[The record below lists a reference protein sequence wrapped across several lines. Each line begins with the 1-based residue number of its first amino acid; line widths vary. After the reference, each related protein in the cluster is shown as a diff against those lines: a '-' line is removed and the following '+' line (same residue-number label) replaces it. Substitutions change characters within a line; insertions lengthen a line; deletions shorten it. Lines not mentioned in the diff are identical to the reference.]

1 MILSLALGFDH
12 ILTEK
17 MIIFSWGIC
26 EFLQQTAFESRKEY
40 CPGIVRKK
48 TLKMKKKLLLV
59 WILSFCLLLSACG
72 GESGGSNTAVSAPTV
87 ESAASPAPSTETE
100 GVSTAAAMDSSEFFS
115 FRDFEVGYDESSA
128 LIALNG
134 SSASCDSDAV
144 SVSGSTVTICDEGTY
159 ILSGTLNNGMII
171 IDAEKT
177 DKLQLVLDGVSIQS
191 ESSAAIYVRQADKV
205 FITLAD
211 GTENSLSNG
220 GSFAVLDENNIDG
233 VIFSKDDLTLNGSG
247 SLSVSSPAG
256 NGIVS
261 KESLTVTS
269 GTYTVSAA
277 SHALEGKDDI
287 CVANAEF
294 ILSSGKDA
302 LHAENGD
309 DAALGFIYI
318 QSGSFTIQ
326 AEGDGLSAASELRI
340 DGGSFTITTGG
351 GSVNGTKSSSDG
363 WGAFPGGSMSGGMA
377 GGKHQSGGRGGAPMD
392 TMPQPEG
399 ESPTEPTEAEDDS
412 TSLKALKAGGALTV
426 NGGDFTIDSAD
437 DAVHSNASLTVNGG
451 SFVIASGDDGFH
463 ADETLTVNA
472 GTINISKSYEGLE
485 GLNVVVAGGEIS
497 LTATDDGVNAAG
509 GTDNSGMGGRGGD
522 KFGGMGAMGGPGMG
536 GTGSGASITI
546 SGGSLYVNASA
557 DGLDSNGTLTIS
569 GGYTVVCGPTQGDTS
584 TLDYESSGVISGGT
598 FIGTGASGMAQTFSS
613 SEQGV
618 IAVSVGSCAAGTA
631 ITLTDANGN
640 TVISYSPELS
650 FAVVILSSP
659 DIVKGQTY
667 TITVGSA
674 TGSFEAN

>member
-1 MILSLALGFDH
+1 
-12 ILTEK
+12 
-17 MIIFSWGIC
+17 
-26 EFLQQTAFESRKEY
+26 
-40 CPGIVRKK
+40 
-48 TLKMKKKLLLV
+48 MKKKLLPVFL
-59 WILSFCLLLSACG
+59 LSFALLLSACG
-72 GESGGSNTAVSAPTV
+72 DQGGGSDTAVSAPTA
-87 ESAASPAPSTETE
+87 ESGASPAPGAEAE
-100 GVSTAAAMDSSEFFS
+100 DVSTSAAMDSPDFFS
-115 FRDFEVGYDESSA
+115 SRDFEVGYDESSSA

-134 SSASCDSDAV
+134 SSASCASDAV
-144 SVSGSTVTICDEGTY
+144 SVSGSTVTLCDEGSY
-159 ILSGTLNNGMII
+159 ILSGTLNDGMIL

-177 DKLQLVLDGVSIQS
+177 DKLQLVLDGVSICS

-211 GTENSLSNG
+211 GTANSLSNG
-220 GSFAVLDENNIDG
+220 GGFAVLDENNIDG

-247 SLSVSSPAG
+247 SLKISSPAG

-269 GTYTVSAA
+269 GSYTVSAA

-287 CVANAEF
+287 CIANAEF
-294 ILSSGKDA
+294 TLTSGKDA

-309 DAALGFIYI
+309 DAALGLIYI
-318 QSGSFTIQ
+318 QSGSFTIE
-326 AEGDGLSAASELRI
+326 AEGDGLSAAAGLRV
-340 DGGSFTITTGG
+340 DGGSFSITTGG

-363 WGAFPGGSMSGGMA
+363 WGAFPGGNMG

-392 TMPQPEG
+392 TMPQQEG
-399 ESPTEPTEAEDDS
+399 EMPAEPAGTEDDS
-412 TSLKALKAGGALTV
+412 TSLKGLKAGGALTI

-463 ADETLTVNA
+463 ADETLTVND
-472 GTINISKSYEGLE
+472 GTINISQSYEGLE
-485 GLNVVVAGGEIS
+485 GLKVIVAGGEIS
-497 LTATDDGVNAAG
+497 LRASDDGVNAAG
-509 GTDNSGMGGRGGD
+509 GTDASGLGGRGGD
-522 KFGGMGAMGGPGMG
+522 RFGAMG
-536 GTGSGASITI
+536 GTGSNASISI
-546 SGGSLYVNASA
+546 SGGSLYVNASG
-557 DGLDSNGTLTIS
+557 DGLDANGTLTIA
-569 GGYTVVCGPTQGDTS
+569 GGYTVVSGPTQGDTA
-584 TLDYESSGVISGGT
+584 TLDYESSGVITGGT

-618 IAVSVGSCAAGTA
+618 IAVSVGNCPAGTA
-631 ITLTDANGN
+631 ITLTDAKGN
-640 TVISYSPELS
+640 TVIGYSPEQS

-674 TGSFEAN
+674 SGSFEAA

>member
-1 MILSLALGFDH
+1 
-12 ILTEK
+12 
-17 MIIFSWGIC
+17 
-26 EFLQQTAFESRKEY
+26 
-40 CPGIVRKK
+40 
-48 TLKMKKKLLLV
+48 MKKKLLLV

-72 GESGGSNTAVSAPTV
+72 ESGGSDTAVSAPSA
-87 ESAASPAPSTETE
+87 ESAASPAPDAQAE
-100 GVSTAAAMDSSEFFS
+100 GVSTTASADSSDFFS
-115 FRDFEVGYDESSA
+115 SRDFEVGYDESSSA

-144 SVSGSTVTICDEGTY
+144 SVSGSTVTLCDEGSY
-159 ILSGTLNNGMII
+159 ILSGTLNDGMII

-247 SLSVSSPAG
+247 SLIVTSPAG
-256 NGIVS
+256 HGIVS
-261 KESLTVTS
+261 KESLTITS
-269 GTYTVSAA
+269 GNYTVSAA

-287 CVANAEF
+287 CIANAVF
-294 ILSSGKDA
+294 SLTSGKDA

-363 WGAFPGGSMSGGMA
+363 WGAFPGGSMGGGMA

-392 TMPQPEG
+392 TMPQQQEG
-399 ESPTEPTEAEDDS
+399 ESSTEAEDDS
-412 TSLKALKAGGALTV
+412 TSLKGLKAGGELTI
-426 NGGDFTIDSAD
+426 NGGDFSIDSAD

-472 GTINISKSYEGLE
+472 GTINISESYEGLE
-485 GLNVVVAGGEIS
+485 GLNVIVAGGEIS
-497 LTATDDGVNAAG
+497 LTATDDGLNAAG

-546 SGGSLYVNASA
+546 SGGSLYVNASG

-584 TLDYESSGVISGGT
+584 TLDYESSGVITGGT

-631 ITLTDANGN
+631 ITLTNENGN
-640 TVISYSPELS
+640 TVVSYSPALD

-674 TGSFEAN
+674 SGSFEAN

>member
-17 MIIFSWGIC
+17 MIIFSWGMC

-72 GESGGSNTAVSAPTV
+72 ESGGSDTAVSAPSA
-87 ESAASPAPSTETE
+87 ESAASLAPDAQAE
-100 GVSTAAAMDSSEFFS
+100 GVSTTASADSSDFFS
-115 FRDFEVGYDESSA
+115 SRDFEVGYDESSSA

-144 SVSGSTVTICDEGTY
+144 SVSGSTVTIGDEGTY

-177 DKLQLVLDGVSIQS
+177 DKLQLVLDGVSIHS
-191 ESSAAIYVRQADKV
+191 ETSAPLYVRQADKV

-211 GTENSLSNG
+211 GTENTLSNG
-220 GSFAVLDENNIDG
+220 GGFAAIDENNIDG

-247 SLSVSSPAG
+247 SLIVTSPAG
-256 NGIVS
+256 HGIVS

-269 GTYTVSAA
+269 GNYTVSAA

-309 DAALGFIYI
+309 DTALGFIYI

-351 GSVNGTKSSSDG
+351 GSVNGAKSSSDA
-363 WGAFPGGSMSGGMA
+363 WGAFSGGSMGGGMA

-399 ESPTEPTEAEDDS
+399 ESPAEPTEAEDDS
-412 TSLKALKAGGALTV
+412 TSLKGLKAGGELTI
-426 NGGDFTIDSAD
+426 NGGDFSIDSAD
-437 DAVHSNASLTVNGG
+437 DAFHSNTSLTVNGG
-451 SFVIASGDDGFH
+451 SFTIASGDDGFH
-463 ADETLTVNA
+463 ADETLTINA
-472 GTINISKSYEGLE
+472 GTILINESYEGLE
-485 GLNVVVAGGEIS
+485 GQNVVVAGGEIS
-497 LTATDDGVNAAG
+497 LTASDDGVNAAG
-509 GTDNSGMGGRGGD
+509 GTDSSGMGGRGGD
-522 KFGGMGAMGGPGMG
+522 KFGGMGAMGG
-536 GTGSGASITI
+536 TGSSASITI
-546 SGGSLYVNASA
+546 SGGSLYVNASG

-584 TLDYESSGVISGGT
+584 TLDYETSGVITGGT

-631 ITLTDANGN
+631 ITLTDASENA
-640 TVISYSPELS
+640 VISYSPELS

-674 TGSFEAN
+674 SGSFEAN

>member
-1 MILSLALGFDH
+1 
-12 ILTEK
+12 
-17 MIIFSWGIC
+17 
-26 EFLQQTAFESRKEY
+26 
-40 CPGIVRKK
+40 
-48 TLKMKKKLLLV
+48 MKKRIFRI

-72 GESGGSNTAVSAPTV
+72 ESEDLPVSETLTGSAPAEESTTPKIPASGGDPESLSAMTTA
-87 ESAASPAPSTETE
+87 
-100 GVSTAAAMDSSEFFS
+100 DSGEFFS
-115 FRDFEVGYDESSA
+115 SRDFEVGYDESSSA

-144 SVSGSTVTICDEGTY
+144 SVSGSTVTLCDEGTY
-159 ILSGTLNNGMII
+159 ILSGTLNDGMII

-177 DKLQLVLDGVSIQS
+177 DKLQLILDGVSIQS

-247 SLSVSSPAG
+247 SLIVTSPAG
-256 NGIVS
+256 HGIVS
-261 KESLTVTS
+261 KESLTITS
-269 GTYTVSAA
+269 GNYTVSAA

-363 WGAFPGGSMSGGMA
+363 WGAFPGGSMGGGMA

-399 ESPTEPTEAEDDS
+399 ESPAEPTEAEDDS

-472 GTINISKSYEGLE
+472 GTINISESYEGLE
-485 GLNVVVAGGEIS
+485 GLNVIVAGGEIS
-497 LTATDDGVNAAG
+497 LTATDDGLNAAG

-522 KFGGMGAMGGPGMG
+522 KFGGMGAMGGAD
-536 GTGSGASITI
+536 SGASILI
-546 SGGSLYVNASA
+546 SGGSMYIQASG
-557 DGLDSNGTLTIS
+557 DGIDSNGTLTIS
-569 GGYTVVCGPTQGDTS
+569 GGYTVVCGPTQGDTA
-584 TLDYESSGVISGGT
+584 TLDYETSGVITGGT
-598 FIGTGASGMAQTFSS
+598 FIGTGASGMAQTFSN

-631 ITLTDANGN
+631 ITLTNENGN
-640 TVISYSPELS
+640 TVVSYSPALD

-659 DIVKGQTY
+659 DIVKGETY